1 MTRIRLVP
9 LAIRLA
15 VAATVAVSGYVHAKL
30 YVDGYRFISPVGP
43 MFLLQAAVSF
53 ALATLLV
60 FAAPLLVR
68 VAAAGTALGAL
79 GGFVLSRTVGMGGFT
94 EHGFQPHPQHG
105 YPQQPQGYPQHPQ
118 QQGYPQGY
126 PQQQQGYPGG
136 PQQGFGP
143 GPQGYPQGQQGY
155 AQLDGDTVRLTERG
169 WAAVGA
175 GRAALGEIEA
185 AWRARVGTERFGVF
199 ADVLA
204 QLAAWQAGRPAS

>member
-1 MTRIRLVP
+1 MTRIRFLP

-79 GGFVLSRTVGMGGFT
+79 GGFVLSRTVGIGGFT
-94 EHGFQPHPQHG
+94 ERGFQPHP
-105 YPQQPQGYPQHPQ
+105 
-118 QQGYPQGY
+118 
-126 PQQQQGYPGG
+126 
-136 PQQGFGP
+136 
-143 GPQGYPQGQQGY
+143 
-155 AQLDGDTVRLTERG
+155 E
-169 WAAVGA
+169 
-175 GRAALGEIEA
+175 ALLS
-185 AWRARVGTERFGVF
+185 
-199 ADVLA
+199 VLSEVA
-204 QLAAWQAGRPAS
+204 TLGLLAAWWLYLLRHRAAPSMAARTVSV